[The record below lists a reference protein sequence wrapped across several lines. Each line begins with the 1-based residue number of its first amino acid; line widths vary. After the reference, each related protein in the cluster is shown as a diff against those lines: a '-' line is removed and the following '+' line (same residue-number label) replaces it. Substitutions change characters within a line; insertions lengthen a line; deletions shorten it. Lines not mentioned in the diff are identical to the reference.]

1 MEAQVLNADRPVE
14 SLRPVMALR
23 RWYQENEALAVL
35 SFAIL
40 LTELGFGMI
49 TPVQGLFA
57 RDLGASISFVGVVI
71 AIYGLGRFVANVPV
85 GLAADRF
92 GRKPVFTLGAALTGV
107 ASLTMAVAP
116 NLGVLLFGR
125 LLAGV
130 AAAMMLLCGQIM
142 VSDSSTVR
150 DRGRKIAIYMGF
162 FLLGADIGPLP
173 GGVISDAWGLRA
185 VFFAYAAI
193 MVVVTALALGR
204 LKETRPVR
212 RSMAAREEQRDAPRG
227 EAGGEAGAAV
237 DERAAAG
244 PAPRGLRSK
253 AFVLVVAVSFSFF
266 FTRTGVLQNVIPLFG
281 VESLGLSK
289 TQVGLAFTI
298 GRLPSFL
305 GLFVVAM
312 LADRYGRKPL
322 LVPGA
327 LGAVVA
333 VALWAQADGFAIFML
348 SSLMWG
354 LASSVSGAIP
364 VIYVADIVRPE
375 QSARALSLLRTISDL
390 GYFVGP
396 IGISFAASW
405 QGYPFAITLGAIVI
419 AVATIPFWLLAPESL
434 ARRREGDGAE
444 HG

>member
-1 MEAQVLNADRPVE
+1 
-14 SLRPVMALR
+14 MALR

-92 GRKPVFTLGAALTGV
+92 GRKPVFTLGAALTCV

-130 AAAMMLLCGQIM
+130 AAAMMLLSGQIM

-193 MVVVTALALGR
+193 MVVVTALALAR

-237 DERAAAG
+237 DERATAG

-253 AFVLVVAVSFSFF
+253 AFVLVVAVSFAFF

-327 LGAVVA
+327 LGAVAA
-333 VALWAQADGFAIFML
+333 VALWAQADGFAVFLL

-354 LASSVSGAIP
+354 VASSVSGAIP

-396 IGISFAASW
+396 IGISFAASS

-434 ARRREGDGAE
+434 ARRHEGDSAE
-444 HG
+444 HA